1 MKQQHIVL
9 LALIMFAII
18 TMSGCN
24 NSSDPVTP
32 PAGNLPGTIAIGS
45 QVWADKNLDVS
56 TYRNGD
62 PIPQVQDSIAWSNLT
77 TGAWCY
83 YNGDAGLGATYGKIY
98 NWYAVNDSRGLAP
111 LGYHVA
117 SDAEWTT
124 LTNYLGGDTIAGGK
138 LKALTLWENPN
149 IGATNSSGFTAL
161 PAGFR
166 NNIGNSYFITY
177 DGYFWTANEDN
188 VAQAWNRY
196 LFNMRADINRYSID
210 KRFGYS
216 VRCIKD

>member
-9 LALIMFAII
+9 LALLMFAII

-32 PAGNLPGTIAIGS
+32 PSGNLPGTIAIGS

-62 PIPQVQDSIAWSNLT
+62 PIPQVQDSIVWSNLT

-83 YNGDAGLGATYGKIY
+83 YNGDAGLGTIYGKIY

-138 LKALTLWENPN
+138 LKALTLWQAPN
-149 IGATNSSGFTAL
+149 LGATNSSGFTAL

-166 NNIGNSYFITY
+166 NNIGNCYNITY
-177 DGYFWTANEDN
+177 DGYFWTSTEFNS
-188 VAQAWNRY
+188 AQAWDRY
-196 LFNMRADINRYSID
+196 LWNERKDINRYSLN
-210 KRFGYS
+210 KQYGLT
-216 VRCIKD
+216 VRCIKE